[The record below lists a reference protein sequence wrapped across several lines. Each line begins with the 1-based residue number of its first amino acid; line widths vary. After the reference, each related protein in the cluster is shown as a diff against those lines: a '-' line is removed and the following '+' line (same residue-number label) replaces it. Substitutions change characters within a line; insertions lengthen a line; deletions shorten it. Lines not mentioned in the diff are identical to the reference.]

1 MGIRLLKRL
10 LNGMGMR
17 MGSGM
22 GIRLLKR
29 LLNGMEMRLL
39 NGMGSGMESEMGR

>member
-1 MGIRLLKRL
+1 
-10 LNGMGMR
+10 